1 MGGLVTTNGLLRRLP
16 ALVKLGF
23 MLGLTVAVFSSDIR
37 ILAAAAALVALS
49 ALAAR
54 LGAKTWLALLKTAC
68 MYGVF
73 IALFRILGKPLERSV
88 ILTELSATG
97 DYLLRLTCVLVAG
110 TVFYATTGMTELTLA
125 LSAIQRK
132 LPWNDRL
139 PDIALLLSL
148 TVGFI
153 PRILDTWK
161 SLERSWNAR
170 CGARRKGFFGSRKR
184 MTTLVPL
191 LIIRLLAVASDT
203 DRAIRNRS
211 AFFPNFIEKHHQ

>member
-1 MGGLVTTNGLLRRLP
+1 VTRTGLLRRVP

-23 MLGLTVAVFSSDIR
+23 MLSLTVALFSRNVR
-37 ILAAAAALVALS
+37 ILAASAALVVLS

-54 LGAKTWLALLKTAC
+54 LGVKTWLSVLKTAC
-68 MYGVF
+68 MYGAF
-73 IALFRILGKPLERSV
+73 IALFRIIGKPLERAV
-88 ILTELSATG
+88 LITELSATG
-97 DYLLRLTCVLVAG
+97 DYLFRLTCILLAG

-132 LPWNDRL
+132 LPWNDRVS
-139 PDIALLLSL
+139 DIALLLSL
-148 TVGFI
+148 TVGFV

-161 SLERSWNAR
+161 TLELSWNAR
-170 CGARRKGFFGSRKR
+170 GGACRKGLSGSFRR

-211 AFFPNFIEKHHQ
+211 AFLPIFIDKHHQ

>member
-1 MGGLVTTNGLLRRLP
+1 MGGLVTRNGLLRRVP

-23 MLGLTVAVFSSDIR
+23 MLALTVALFSSDVR
-37 ILAAAAALVALS
+37 ILAASAAFVVISALS
-49 ALAAR
+49 AR
-54 LGAKTWLALLKTAC
+54 LDAKTWLAILKTAC
-68 MYGVF
+68 VYGVF
-73 IALFRILGKPLERSV
+73 IAVFRILGKPLERAV
-88 ILTELSATG
+88 LVTELTATG
-97 DYLLRLTCVLVAG
+97 DYLFRLTCILLAG

-125 LSAIQRK
+125 LTAIQRK

-148 TVGFI
+148 TVGFV
-153 PRILDTWK
+153 PRILETWNT
-161 SLERSWNAR
+161 LERSWNAR
-170 CGARRKGFFGSRKR
+170 GGANRKGIIGSWKR

-211 AFFPNFIEKHHQ
+211 SFFPIFIEKHHQ